1 LLARKA
7 GLKRVRLGFSS
18 LLANLKGS
26 TGCGRWHSV
35 DGEQRY
41 GERKAIVD
49 AEEREGP
56 AYQTCRNAASI
67 CRAFPLE
74 SSRRRELLTFNHHVE
89 VASLPSDEADALLDW
104 CEAREGWRG

>member
-56 AYQTCRNAASI
+56 AHQTCMNAAAV
-67 CRAFPLE
+67 CRAFE
-74 SSRRRELLTFNHHVE
+74 TSRRREDLSFNHHRE
-89 VASLPSDEADALLDW
+89 VAST
-104 CEAREGWRG
+104 